1 MRRKAIFITAVF
13 MVLSATTTWASVSAV
28 VNGSFEDDGPI
39 NNILTKEPN
48 GWDVNIPSGQFG
60 GWVLNDRPTDGFYNL
75 TIASNWYTGFDVND
89 IAVVSQDVSF
99 KDVKRIIFDLMLD
112 TSGSAWNPN
121 KRTVVIMVDDEIIW
135 ECSDTGEPTDNRII
149 DVNFNDG
156 RIHRLSLG
164 LMSKAKENWWN
175 VDTIYYAFWDYIA
188 FDCRGLGVFEGDFN
202 RDCFVDFYDY
212 AMMANLWLE
221 DVELDSIY
229 NISPVGDVNDTYG
242 FINFNDYAVLA
253 EIRDSN
259 DLSDVESFTSIWLDE
274 VEPSDEWN
282 LFKADDFEG
291 YGVINFADL
300 AVFVEDWLKG
310 SYD

>member
-1 MRRKAIFITAVF
+1 MRRKTIFVMAVF
-13 MVLSATTTWASVSAV
+13 MVLSAKITQASVSTV
-28 VNGSFEDDGPI
+28 VNGSFEYDGPI

-60 GWVLNDRPTDGFYNL
+60 GWVLNDWPTDGFYNL

-89 IAVVSQDVSF
+89 IAIVSQDVSF

-112 TSGSAWNPN
+112 TSGSAWNPD
-121 KRTVVIMVDDEIIW
+121 KRTVVIMVDDVIIW
-135 ECSDTGEPTDNRII
+135 QCSDTSEPTDNRII

-156 RIHRLSLG
+156 KIHRLSLG

-175 VDTIYYAFWDYIA
+175 VDTIYYAYWDYIA

-202 RDCFVDFYDY
+202 RDCVVDFNDY

-221 DVELDSIY
+221 DVEPDSKY
-229 NISPVGDVNDTYG
+229 NLYTYG
-242 FINFNDYAVLA
+242 VINFRDYAVLA
-253 EIRDSN
+253 DIRDSN

-274 VEPSDEWN
+274 VETNNQWN
-282 LFKADDFEG
+282 LYKGDDDR
-291 YGVINFADL
+291 VVNLSDL

>member
-1 MRRKAIFITAVF
+1 
-13 MVLSATTTWASVSAV
+13 
-28 VNGSFEDDGPI
+28 
-39 NNILTKEPN
+39 
-48 GWDVNIPSGQFG
+48 
-60 GWVLNDRPTDGFYNL
+60 VLNDWPTDGFYNL

-89 IAVVSQDVSF
+89 IAIVSQDVSF

-112 TSGSAWNPN
+112 TSGSAWNPD
-121 KRTVVIMVDDEIIW
+121 KRTVVIMVDDVIIW
-135 ECSDTGEPTDNRII
+135 QCSDTSEPTDNRII

-156 RIHRLSLG
+156 KIHRLSLG

-175 VDTIYYAFWDYIA
+175 VDTIYYAYWDYIA

-202 RDCFVDFYDY
+202 RDCVVDFNDY

-221 DVELDSIY
+221 DVEPDSKY
-229 NISPVGDVNDTYG
+229 NLYTYG
-242 FINFNDYAVLA
+242 VINFRDYAVLA
-253 EIRDSN
+253 DIRDSN

-274 VEPSDEWN
+274 VETNNQWN
-282 LFKADDFEG
+282 LYKGDDDR
-291 YGVINFADL
+291 VVNLSDL